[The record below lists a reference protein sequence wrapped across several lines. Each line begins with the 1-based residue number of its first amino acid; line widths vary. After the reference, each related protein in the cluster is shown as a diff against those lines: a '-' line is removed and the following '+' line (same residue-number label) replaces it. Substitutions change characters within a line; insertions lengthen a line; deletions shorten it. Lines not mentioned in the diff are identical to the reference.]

1 VMNAISYA
9 LAVTIALST
18 PVFAQDPDCGGPN
31 HWPTAM
37 VFVAMK
43 NAKIVTNDQI
53 DFSRTQTTRI
63 ASEKIGPDL
72 WRQVHLVRYFR
83 NDGAALEAVAVSD
96 SSQEECSMGDVQ
108 TFVISKKLLPSGQ
121 NSN

>member
-1 VMNAISYA
+1 MNAISCA
-9 LAVTIALST
+9 LAVIIALST
-18 PVFAQDPDCGGPN
+18 TSAFAKDPDCSGPN
-31 HWPTAM
+31 HWPAAM
-37 VFVAMK
+37 VFGAMK

-53 DFSRTQTTRI
+53 DFSRTRATRI

-83 NDGAALEAVAVSD
+83 WDGSVLEAIAVSD

-108 TFVISKKLLPSGQ
+108 TFVISEKLLPSGEK
-121 NSN
+121 SN